1 MLFGCRKE
9 DYQLLTISPLVLENV
24 RTMSVGT
31 TSTKRPME
39 LKDLNQNLVN
49 AQYAVRGELAV
60 KAEEHRQALLDERAA
75 SLPFT
80 QVISANIGNPQQLG
94 QKPITFFRQVLSIM
108 EYPDI
113 LRTESATKIYP
124 EDAIARAK
132 VLLKEVGGVGAYSHS
147 QGVPWIRKSIARF
160 IEGRH
165 QNVHF
170 HMLLSD

>member
-1 MLFGCRKE
+1 MYGVCRVLSLE
-9 DYQLLTISPLVLENV
+9 GLLLK
-24 RTMSVGT
+24 
-31 TSTKRPME
+31 KR
-39 LKDLNQNLVN
+39 
-49 AQYAVRGELAV
+49 
-60 KAEEHRQALLDERAA
+60 KAEEHRQALLNERAA

-113 LRTESATKIYP
+113 LRTEYATKIYP

-147 QGVPWIRKSIARF
+147 QGVPWIRHRALSGLSKVDN
-160 IEGRH
+160 
-165 QNVHF
+165 QTVHF
-170 HMLLSD
+170 YMLLSG